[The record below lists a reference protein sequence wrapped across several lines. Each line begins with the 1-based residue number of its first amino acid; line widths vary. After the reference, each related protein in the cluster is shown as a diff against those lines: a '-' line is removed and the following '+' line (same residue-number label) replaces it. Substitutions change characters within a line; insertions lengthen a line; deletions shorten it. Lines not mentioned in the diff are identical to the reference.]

1 LRGWQHSAPGRMH
14 TTLNAFDL
22 VHWLADHR
30 APLRER
36 WLATARA
43 RRHGER
49 EDGRD
54 ELFEV
59 FLDLFLDILPLC
71 MLPLRAH
78 AEPLW
83 DRTAELFGSFAAS
96 RGLAAG
102 EAIEEVQILRESVIR
117 LIYQDPPGTP
127 TGARG
132 LRDVLQLN
140 RLADR
145 LVTHASVGHTDALF
159 FALFQG
165 SGVPEALSDEVRYEF
180 RGQLEEIRSECGDLR
195 RHARENTAS

>member
-1 LRGWQHSAPGRMH
+1 MH

-22 VHWLADHR
+22 AHWLSDR
-30 APLRER
+30 RDPLRER
-36 WLATARA
+36 WLAMVRT
-43 RRHGER
+43 RREGDR
-49 EDGRD
+49 DDGRD
-54 ELFEV
+54 ELLEA
-59 FLDLFLDILPLC
+59 FLDLFLDVLPLC
-71 MLPLRAH
+71 MTPMRTD

-117 LIYQDPPGTP
+117 LMYQDPPGLP
-127 TGARG
+127 VGARG

-140 RLADR
+140 QLADR

-180 RGQLEEIRSECGDLR
+180 RGQLEEIRSESDILD
-195 RHARENTAS
+195 RHAGESGTS

>member
-1 LRGWQHSAPGRMH
+1 MQ
-14 TTLNAFDL
+14 TTLNASDMSR
-22 VHWLADHR
+22 WLSDR
-30 APLRER
+30 TDPIRER
-36 WLATARA
+36 WLAMVRS
-43 RRHGER
+43 RREGDR
-49 EDGRD
+49 DDGRD
-54 ELFEV
+54 ELLEA
-59 FLDLFLDILPLC
+59 FLDLFLDVLPLC
-71 MLPLRAH
+71 MTPMRGL

-83 DRTAELFGSFAAS
+83 DRTAELFGSFAAT

-117 LIYQDPPGTP
+117 LMYQDPPGP
-127 TGARG
+127 PSGASG

-145 LVTHASVGHTDALF
+145 LVTHASVGHTDSLF

-180 RGQLEEIRSECGDLR
+180 RGQLEEIRSEADALA
-195 RHARENTAS
+195 RHEQANASP

>member
-1 LRGWQHSAPGRMH
+1 MQ

-22 VHWLADHR
+22 SNWLAEHR
-30 APLRER
+30 DPLRER
-36 WLATARA
+36 WLAMARA
-43 RRHGER
+43 RRQGDR
-49 EDGRD
+49 DDGRD
-54 ELFEV
+54 ELLEG

-71 MLPLRAH
+71 MMPLRAH

-132 LRDVLQLN
+132 LREVLQLN

-180 RGQLEEIRSECGDLR
+180 RGQLEEIRSECEALR
-195 RHARENTAS
+195 RHARENGTS

>member
-1 LRGWQHSAPGRMH
+1 MH

-22 VHWLADHR
+22 SHWLSEHTD
-30 APLRER
+30 PLRER
-36 WLATARA
+36 WLAMVRA
-43 RRHGER
+43 RREGDR
-49 EDGRD
+49 DDGRD
-54 ELFEV
+54 ELLEA
-59 FLDLFLDILPLC
+59 FLDLFLDLLPLC
-71 MLPLRAH
+71 MTPMRSH

-83 DRTAELFGSFAAS
+83 DRAAELFGSFAAS

-117 LIYQDPPGTP
+117 LMYQDPPGTP
-127 TGARG
+127 VGARG

-180 RGQLEEIRSECGDLR
+180 RGQLEEVRAEFEALR
-195 RHARENTAS
+195 IHARENGAL

>member
-1 LRGWQHSAPGRMH
+1 MH
-14 TTLNAFDL
+14 TTLNALDL
-22 VHWLADHR
+22 SHWLSERRD
-30 APLRER
+30 PLRER
-36 WLATARA
+36 WLAMVRT
-43 RRHGER
+43 RRQGDR
-49 EDGRD
+49 DDGRD
-54 ELFEV
+54 ELLEA

-71 MLPLRAH
+71 MTTMRTH

-117 LIYQDPPGTP
+117 LIYQDPPGLP
-127 TGARG
+127 VGARG
-132 LRDVLQLN
+132 LREVLQLN

-180 RGQLEEIRSECGDLR
+180 RGQLEEIRSESDILD
-195 RHARENTAS
+195 RHAGENGSS

>member
-1 LRGWQHSAPGRMH
+1 MH

-22 VHWLADHR
+22 SHWLAERTDS
-30 APLRER
+30 LRER
-36 WLATARA
+36 WLAMVRV
-43 RRHGER
+43 RREGDR
-49 EDGRD
+49 DDGRD
-54 ELFEV
+54 ELLEAF
-59 FLDLFLDILPLC
+59 FDLFLDILPLC
-71 MLPLRAH
+71 MTPMRDH
-78 AEPLW
+78 ADPLW
-83 DRTAELFGSFAAS
+83 DRAAELFGSFAAS

-117 LIYQDPPGTP
+117 LVYQDPPP
-127 TGARG
+127 PPVGAHG
-132 LRDVLQLN
+132 LRDVLLLN

-180 RGQLEEIRSECGDLR
+180 RGQLEEIRSESDLLS
-195 RHARENTAS
+195 RHARENGAS